1 MARSLSCPSASVH
14 GLDGP
19 WVTEA
24 DGRPSPGE
32 GLRLAQAADRERRRI
47 AQDLHDGLQTRLVL
61 LALEADRVCGELG
74 SATAIRDQV
83 AGLRA
88 GLEQAIA
95 ELRTFVDGVMPAA
108 LTERGLC
115 AAVQG
120 LTDRVPIPVQLSL
133 DPWAGRLPPA
143 VESTGYFVIS
153 EAVTNAVKHSGAD
166 ELGVSVGLADGRL
179 RIEVRDNGIGGARTD
194 GAGGI
199 RGIGDR
205 VGALAGRL
213 LVHSPP
219 GGGTRVI
226 AEVPCPARA
235 AELDSRIGENHD

>member
-1 MARSLSCPSASVH
+1 MPRSFNYPSATAH
-14 GLDGP
+14 GRDGR
-19 WVTEA
+19 WVTEP

-61 LALEADRVCGELG
+61 LAVEADRVCGELDR
-74 SATAIRDQV
+74 ATAIRDQV
-83 AGLRA
+83 AGLRR

-95 ELRTFVDGVMPAA
+95 ELRAFVDGVMPAA

-115 AAVQG
+115 AAVQE
-120 LTDRVPIPVQLSL
+120 LTDRMPIPVQLSL
-133 DPWAGRLPPA
+133 DPWTGRLPPA

-153 EAVTNAVKHSGAD
+153 EAVTNAVKHSGAG
-166 ELGVSVGLADGRL
+166 ELGVSVGLADDRL
-179 RIEVRDNGIGGARTD
+179 RIEVRDDGIGGARTD
-194 GAGGI
+194 GPGGI

-205 VGALAGRL
+205 VGALGGRL

-226 AEVPCPARA
+226 AEVPYGRP
-235 AELDSRIGENHD
+235 SS